1 MSFLSSVKGFAQK
14 VSNVASFENFR
25 QFWDDLV
32 KLFDKVKNLYNHF
45 VGVFNAGQ
53 HLFESV
59 RGEVDAWKHFKQD
72 IRIRQRVVQLERAIQ
87 KTRDLILGIPASWRA
102 AVDLIAQARK
112 AIQKDIIAEEV
123 AAATAIETAG
133 LSEIAVAIGIVYQV
147 VSFVADVIEDLQTIV
162 DELQRLRL
170 EIEKLDTIFLQQ
182 NNKRKTLRLGNGK
195 SIRIRVGALH
205 VDS

>member
-1 MSFLSSVKGFAQK
+1 MSFISSVKSFATK

-25 QFWDDLV
+25 TFWDDLV

-45 VGVFNAGQ
+45 VGVFQAGQ
-53 HLFESV
+53 HLFDTV
-59 RGEVDAWKHFKQD
+59 KGEVDAWKNFKED
-72 IRIRQRVVQLERAIQ
+72 IRIRQRVVQIERAIQ

-102 AVDLIAQARK
+102 AIDLIAQARK
-112 AIQKDIIAEEV
+112 AIAKDIVAEEV

-147 VSFVADVIEDLQTIV
+147 VSFVADVIQDLQTIV

-182 NNKRKTLRLGNGK
+182 DNKRRSLKLADGK
-195 SIRIRVGALH
+195 RIRVRIGRLH
-205 VDS
+205 A

>member
-1 MSFLSSVKGFAQK
+1 MSFISSVKSFATK

-25 QFWDDLV
+25 TFWDDLV

-45 VGVFNAGQ
+45 VGVFQAGQ
-53 HLFESV
+53 HLFDTV
-59 RGEVDAWKHFKQD
+59 KGEVDAWKNFKED
-72 IRIRQRVVQLERAIQ
+72 IRIRQRVVQIERAIQ

-102 AVDLIAQARK
+102 AIDLIAQARK
-112 AIQKDIIAEEV
+112 AITKDIVAEEV

-147 VSFVADVIEDLQTIV
+147 VSFVADVIQDLQTIV

-182 NNKRKTLRLGNGK
+182 DNKRRSLKLADGK
-195 SIRIRVGALH
+195 RIRVRIGRLH
-205 VDS
+205 A